1 MKIILLTSII
11 NVLINDMNRRNDI
24 TMKRLQRDS
33 LIEKQI
39 AASINKV
46 KLNDNGFVIPEYKDV
61 ISAMTMY
68 LFNCYDKIEIY
79 SDKQIANLD
88 VIYYNITNLL
98 NT

>member
-1 MKIILLTSII
+1 
-11 NVLINDMNRRNDI
+11 MNRRNDI

-46 KLNDNGFVIPEYKDV
+46 KLNDNGFVTSEHKDAINV
-61 ISAMTMY
+61 MTMY

-79 SDKQIANLD
+79 NSKQIANLD
-88 VIYYNITNLL
+88 VIYDNITNLL

>member
-1 MKIILLTSII
+1 
-11 NVLINDMNRRNDI
+11 MNRRNDI

-39 AASINKV
+39 AANINKV
-46 KLNDNGFVIPEYKDV
+46 KLNDNGFVTSEYKDT
-61 ISAMTMY
+61 INIMTMY

-79 SDKQIANLD
+79 SDKQIDNLD
-88 VIYYNITNLL
+88 VIYDNITNLL

>member
-1 MKIILLTSII
+1 
-11 NVLINDMNRRNDI
+11 MNRRNDI

-46 KLNDNGFVIPEYKDV
+46 KVNDNGFVTPEYKDAINV
-61 ISAMTMY
+61 MTMY

-79 SDKQIANLD
+79 NSKQIANLD
-88 VIYYNITNLL
+88 VIYDNITNLL

>member
-1 MKIILLTSII
+1 
-11 NVLINDMNRRNDI
+11 MNRRNDI

-46 KLNDNGFVIPEYKDV
+46 KLNDNGFVTPEYKDTINV
-61 ISAMTMY
+61 TTMY

-79 SDKQIANLD
+79 DSKQIANLD
-88 VIYYNITNLL
+88 IIYDNITNLL

>member
-1 MKIILLTSII
+1 
-11 NVLINDMNRRNDI
+11 MNGRNNI
-24 TMKRLQRDS
+24 TIKRLQRDS

-61 ISAMTMY
+61 INTMTVY

-79 SDKQIANLD
+79 DSKQIANLD
-88 VIYYNITNLL
+88 VIYDNITNLL

>member
-1 MKIILLTSII
+1 
-11 NVLINDMNRRNDI
+11 MNRQNDI
-24 TMKRLQRDS
+24 IMKRLQRDS

-46 KLNDNGFVIPEYKDV
+46 KLNDNGFVTPEYKDTINV
-61 ISAMTMY
+61 MTMY

-79 SDKQIANLD
+79 SNNQIANLD
-88 VIYYNITNLL
+88 VIYDNINNLL

>member
-1 MKIILLTSII
+1 
-11 NVLINDMNRRNDI
+11 MNGRNDI

-46 KLNDNGFVIPEYKDV
+46 KLNDNGFVTSEHKDTINV
-61 ISAMTMY
+61 MTMY

-79 SDKQIANLD
+79 SNNQIANLD
-88 VIYYNITNLL
+88 VIYDNINNLL

>member
-1 MKIILLTSII
+1 
-11 NVLINDMNRRNDI
+11 MNRRNDI
-24 TMKRLQRDS
+24 TMKRFQRDS

-46 KLNDNGFVIPEYKDV
+46 KLNDNGFVTPEYKDTINV
-61 ISAMTMY
+61 MTMY

-79 SDKQIANLD
+79 DSKQIANLD
-88 VIYYNITNLL
+88 IIYDNITNLL

>member
-1 MKIILLTSII
+1 
-11 NVLINDMNRRNDI
+11 
-24 TMKRLQRDS
+24 MKRLQRDS

-46 KLNDNGFVIPEYKDV
+46 KLNDNGFVTPEYKDTIDV
-61 ISAMTMY
+61 MTMY

-79 SDKQIANLD
+79 DNKQTANLD
-88 VIYYNITNLL
+88 IIYDNITNLL

>member
-1 MKIILLTSII
+1 
-11 NVLINDMNRRNDI
+11 
-24 TMKRLQRDS
+24 MKRLQRDS

-46 KLNDNGFVIPEYKDV
+46 NLNDNGFVTPEYKD
-61 ISAMTMY
+61 IINTMTMY

-79 SDKQIANLD
+79 SDEQIASLD
-88 VIYYNITNLL
+88 IIYDNITNLL

>member
-1 MKIILLTSII
+1 
-11 NVLINDMNRRNDI
+11 MNRRNDI

-39 AASINKV
+39 AASINKI
-46 KLNDNGFVIPEYKDV
+46 KLNDNGFVTPEYKDIINV
-61 ISAMTMY
+61 MTMY

-79 SDKQIANLD
+79 DSKQIANLD

>member
-1 MKIILLTSII
+1 
-11 NVLINDMNRRNDI
+11 MNRRNDI

-61 ISAMTMY
+61 INAMI
-68 LFNCYDKIEIY
+68 K
-79 SDKQIANLD
+79 
-88 VIYYNITNLL
+88 
-98 NT
+98 

>member
-1 MKIILLTSII
+1 
-11 NVLINDMNRRNDI
+11 MNRRNDI

-46 KLNDNGFVIPEYKDV
+46 TLNDNVFVTPEYKDTINV
-61 ISAMTMY
+61 MTMY

-79 SDKQIANLD
+79 DSKQIANLD
-88 VIYYNITNLL
+88 VIYDNITNLL

>member
-1 MKIILLTSII
+1 
-11 NVLINDMNRRNDI
+11 MNRQNDI

-46 KLNDNGFVIPEYKDV
+46 KLNDNGFVTPEYKDTINV
-61 ISAMTMY
+61 MTMY

-79 SDKQIANLD
+79 NSKQIANLD
-88 VIYYNITNLL
+88 VIYDNIINLL

>member
-1 MKIILLTSII
+1 M
-11 NVLINDMNRRNDI
+11 NDMNRRNDI

-46 KLNDNGFVIPEYKDV
+46 KLNDNGFVTPEYKDTINV
-61 ISAMTMY
+61 MAMY

-79 SDKQIANLD
+79 NSKQIANLD
-88 VIYYNITNLL
+88 VIYDNITNLL

>member
-1 MKIILLTSII
+1 
-11 NVLINDMNRRNDI
+11 MNRRNDI

-46 KLNDNGFVIPEYKDV
+46 KLNDNGFVTSEHKDAINV
-61 ISAMTMY
+61 MTMY

-79 SDKQIANLD
+79 DSKQIANLD
-88 VIYYNITNLL
+88 VIYDNITNLL

>member
-1 MKIILLTSII
+1 
-11 NVLINDMNRRNDI
+11 MNGRNDI

-46 KLNDNGFVIPEYKDV
+46 KLNDNGFVTSEHKDAINV
-61 ISAMTMY
+61 MTTY

-79 SDKQIANLD
+79 DSKQIANLD
-88 VIYYNITNLL
+88 VIYDNITNLL

>member
-1 MKIILLTSII
+1 
-11 NVLINDMNRRNDI
+11 MNRRNDI

-39 AASINKV
+39 AANINKV
-46 KLNDNGFVIPEYKDV
+46 KLNDNGFVTPEYKDAINV
-61 ISAMTMY
+61 MTMY

-79 SDKQIANLD
+79 NSKQIANLD
-88 VIYYNITNLL
+88 IIYNNITNFL

>member
-1 MKIILLTSII
+1 
-11 NVLINDMNRRNDI
+11 MNRQNDI

-46 KLNDNGFVIPEYKDV
+46 KLNDNGFVTPEYKDIV
-61 ISAMTMY
+61 NAMTMY

-79 SDKQIANLD
+79 SDEQIASLD
-88 VIYYNITNLL
+88 IIYDNITNLL

>member
-1 MKIILLTSII
+1 
-11 NVLINDMNRRNDI
+11 
-24 TMKRLQRDS
+24 MKRLQRDS

-46 KLNDNGFVIPEYKDV
+46 KLNDNGFVTPEYKDTINV
-61 ISAMTMY
+61 MIMY

-79 SDKQIANLD
+79 DSKQIANLD
-88 VIYYNITNLL
+88 VIYDNITNLL

>member
-1 MKIILLTSII
+1 
-11 NVLINDMNRRNDI
+11 MNEGNDI

-46 KLNDNGFVIPEYKDV
+46 KLNDNGFVTSEHKDAINV
-61 ISAMTMY
+61 MTMY

-79 SDKQIANLD
+79 DSKQIANLD
-88 VIYYNITNLL
+88 VIYDNITNLL

>member
-1 MKIILLTSII
+1 
-11 NVLINDMNRRNDI
+11 MNRRNDI

-61 ISAMTMY
+61 ISTMTMY

-79 SDKQIANLD
+79 RKYSL
-88 VIYYNITNLL
+88 Y
-98 NT
+98 

>member
-1 MKIILLTSII
+1 
-11 NVLINDMNRRNDI
+11 
-24 TMKRLQRDS
+24 MKRLQRDS

-79 SDKQIANLD
+79 NSKQISNLD
-88 VIYYNITNLL
+88 VIYDNITNLL

>member
-1 MKIILLTSII
+1 
-11 NVLINDMNRRNDI
+11 MNGRNDI

-46 KLNDNGFVIPEYKDV
+46 KLNDNGFVTPEYKDV

-88 VIYYNITNLL
+88 VIYDNITNLL

>member
-1 MKIILLTSII
+1 
-11 NVLINDMNRRNDI
+11 
-24 TMKRLQRDS
+24 MKRYNNEKTSTDS

-46 KLNDNGFVIPEYKDV
+46 KLNDNGFVTSEHKDAINV
-61 ISAMTMY
+61 MTMY

-79 SDKQIANLD
+79 DSKQIANLD
-88 VIYYNITNLL
+88 VIYDNITNLL

>member
-1 MKIILLTSII
+1 
-11 NVLINDMNRRNDI
+11 MNRRNDI

-79 SDKQIANLD
+79 NSKQISNLD
-88 VIYYNITNLL
+88 VIYDNITNLL

>member
-1 MKIILLTSII
+1 
-11 NVLINDMNRRNDI
+11 MNRRNDI

-46 KLNDNGFVIPEYKDV
+46 KLNDNGFVTPEYKDTINV
-61 ISAMTMY
+61 MTMY
-68 LFNCYDKIEIY
+68 LFNCYDEIEIY
-79 SDKQIANLD
+79 NSKQIANLD
-88 VIYYNITNLL
+88 VIYDNITNLL

>member
-1 MKIILLTSII
+1 
-11 NVLINDMNRRNDI
+11 MNRRNDI

-46 KLNDNGFVIPEYKDV
+46 KLNDDGFVTPEYKDT
-61 ISAMTMY
+61 INAMTMY

-79 SDKQIANLD
+79 SDERIASLD
-88 VIYYNITNLL
+88 VIYDNITNLL

>member
-1 MKIILLTSII
+1 
-11 NVLINDMNRRNDI
+11 MNGRNDI

-46 KLNDNGFVIPEYKDV
+46 KLNDNGFVTSEHKDAINV
-61 ISAMTMY
+61 MTMY

-79 SDKQIANLD
+79 NSKQIANLD
-88 VIYYNITNLL
+88 VIYDNITNLL

>member
-1 MKIILLTSII
+1 M
-11 NVLINDMNRRNDI
+11 DRQNDI

-46 KLNDNGFVIPEYKDV
+46 KFNDNGFVTSEHKDAINV
-61 ISAMTMY
+61 MTMY

-79 SDKQIANLD
+79 DSKQIANLD
-88 VIYYNITNLL
+88 VIYDNITNLL

>member
-1 MKIILLTSII
+1 
-11 NVLINDMNRRNDI
+11 MNRRNDI

-46 KLNDNGFVIPEYKDV
+46 KLNDNGFVTPEYKDTINV
-61 ISAMTMY
+61 MTMY